1 MSGRRI
7 TELAVATS
15 VDAGDLLPM
24 VDMVGTPTTKRV
36 TVGEIIQS
44 VPATWLPNVRTAN
57 YTLTAGDAGNVVE
70 MDVATANT
78 VTVPPNSAVQFPVGT
93 LILVTQI
100 GAGPTSLLPGSG
112 VDLEGFAGL
121 DLPARWSTVLLR
133 KSDDDVWVVTILDPP
148 VGLVEANVQTGSY
161 ILTAA
166 DAGKAVE
173 IDSTDPENVTVP
185 DNATVPFPVGTIVE
199 VAQVGVGQVTI
210 VEDAGVDVRT
220 TQTLVLRD
228 RWSTVSLRKR
238 DTDEWLLV
246 GDVEEAP

>member
-15 VDAGDLLPM
+15 VDADDLLAI
-24 VDMVGTPTTKRV
+24 VDMVGTPTTKQV

-44 VPATWLPNVRTAN
+44 IPATWEPNVRTAN

-93 LILVTQI
+93 LILVTQT
-100 GAGPTSLLPGSG
+100 GAGQTSIDPGSG
-112 VDLEGFAGL
+112 VDLEGPGGL
-121 DLPARWSTVLLR
+121 DLPARWSTALLR
-133 KSDDDVWVVTILDPP
+133 KAHTDRWVVTILDPP
-148 VGLVEANVQTGSY
+148 SGLVEPNVQTGSY
-161 ILTAA
+161 TLTAA

-173 IDSTDPENVTVP
+173 IDSTGPEDVTVP
-185 DNATVPFPVGTIVE
+185 DNATVPFPIGTIVE
-199 VAQVGVGQVTI
+199 VAQVGAGQVTI

-220 TQTLVLRD
+220 TQTLVLRGQ
-228 RWSTVSLRKR
+228 WSTVSLRKR